1 MNKSDLS
8 QLPNYCT
15 ATAIGSIVSTE
26 SVGHRR
32 YRCCIYSH
40 THTHTHTHTY
50 TYIHMSCEYTSL
62 CYYFLLCAHDCREK
76 GFFKLIIIILFCFV
90 FIHQTIYSV
99 LRRYYYVCDVV
110 YITLFIWHKRRVLSY
125 RTKINGVV

>member
-32 YRCCIYSH
+32 HRCCIYSH
-40 THTHTHTHTY
+40 THIHIYTHELWVHV
-50 TYIHMSCEYTSL
+50 IM
-62 CYYFLLCAHDCREK
+62 LLFFIVCARLSRE
-76 GFFKLIIIILFCFV
+76 GFFLNSLLLFCFV
-90 FIHQTIYSV
+90 LFSSI
-99 LRRYYYVCDVV
+99 RRYILCCEGTIMCATWYISHYLYGIKDVYCRTV
-110 YITLFIWHKRRVLSY
+110 QKLTVSY
-125 RTKINGVV
+125 KCC